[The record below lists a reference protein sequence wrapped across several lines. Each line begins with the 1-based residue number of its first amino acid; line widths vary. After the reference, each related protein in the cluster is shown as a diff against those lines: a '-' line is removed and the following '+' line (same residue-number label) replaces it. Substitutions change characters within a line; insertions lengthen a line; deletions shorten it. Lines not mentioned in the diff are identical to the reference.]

1 MMKHEKEK
9 PKSEHE
15 LELAGP
21 FFAVLFLLML
31 VGFLIPLRP
40 ENSERERRKLHEF
53 PPFSVRTLLDGSYFD
68 EISAWY
74 SDTFPGRED
83 MLEISDRLNA
93 LHGIGKN
100 EVQLTQL
107 SGTDNDNDALD
118 ALLEEAEAAAPPAGN
133 EGAAAPEESPAAQP
147 TPKTPAPTPTAAPAL
162 SPAPA
167 SPAPAVTSAPPE
179 ESPEP
184 GAADQI
190 ADPDAVIENWGGLNG
205 EEEAKMY
212 GDLVVID
219 GNAVSRMGFDQITTD
234 HHIQLMNQAGDALA
248 AKNIRFFNMPIP
260 TSVSVLLSSDML
272 EEIGAADQ
280 GKILRYMFAKENENV
295 GKVNAFNNL
304 LQHNT
309 EYIYFHTDHHWTAL
323 GAYYAYQEFCEAAG
337 FEPVPLSEYKEV
349 NMGSFIGSWA
359 YSVSAKMLEPDE
371 MIAYVPP
378 GNIRMEI
385 TGQPTADSVII
396 DESENYPNMKYN
408 CFINGDNPLTVITND
423 DLPDAPDCLVIK
435 DSFGNPFVVYL
446 TQHYHKIY
454 VLDYRTNFT
463 PVSRVA
469 EEYGVQDVILAQS
482 IGVSQTRQA
491 QYLLDNLM
499 K

>member
-1 MMKHEKEK
+1 MKHEKEK
-9 PKSEHE
+9 PKSEYE

-21 FFAVLFLLML
+21 FFAVLFVLML

-53 PPFSVRTLLDGSYFD
+53 PPFSVQSLLDGSYFD

-83 MLEISDRLNA
+83 MLEISDRLDS

-107 SGTDNDNDALD
+107 AAADNDNSALD
-118 ALLEEAEAAAPPAGN
+118 VLLEEAESAPA
-133 EGAAAPEESPAAQP
+133 S
-147 TPKTPAPTPTAAPAL
+147 TPAPT
-162 SPAPA
+162 A
-167 SPAPAVTSAPPE
+167 SNPPE
-179 ESPEP
+179 KKESEEARDEAPETSPEP
-184 GAADQI
+184 EAADAV
-190 ADPDAVIENWGGLNG
+190 ADPDAVIENWTGLNG

-219 GNAVSRMGFDQITTD
+219 GTAVSRMGFDQATTD

-248 AKNIRFFNMPIP
+248 AKGIRFFNLPIP

-272 EEIGAADQ
+272 EELGAADQ

-304 LQHNT
+304 LQHNS

-323 GAYYAYQEFCEAAG
+323 GAYYAYQEFCAEAG
-337 FEPVPLSEYKEV
+337 FEPVPLSEFEEV
-349 NMGSFIGSWA
+349 NMGSFTGSWA

-371 MIAYVPP
+371 VIAYVPP
-378 GNIRMEI
+378 GNIHMEI
-385 TGQPTADSVII
+385 TGQPTATTVII

-454 VLDYRTNFT
+454 VLDYRSNFI
-463 PVSRVA
+463 PVSKTA

-482 IGVSQTRQA
+482 IGVSQTREA
-491 QYLLDNLM
+491 QFLLDNLM

>member
-1 MMKHEKEK
+1 MKHEKEK
-9 PKSEHE
+9 PKSEYE

-21 FFAVLFLLML
+21 FFAVLFALML

-53 PPFSVRTLLDGSYFD
+53 PPFSVQTLLDGSYFD
-68 EISAWY
+68 EITAWY

-83 MLEISDRLNA
+83 MLEISDRLDA

-107 SGTDNDNDALD
+107 SGTGNDNSELD
-118 ALLEEAEAAAPPAGN
+118 ALLEEAEAA
-133 EGAAAPEESPAAQP
+133 
-147 TPKTPAPTPTAAPAL
+147 T

-167 SPAPAVTSAPPE
+167 STSAPTSTPTPSPGPSASPSSGKKDSE
-179 ESPEP
+179 APRDEATETSPEP
-184 GAADQI
+184 EDADAV
-190 ADPDAVIENWGGLNG
+190 ADPDAVIENWTGLNG

-219 GNAVSRMGFDQITTD
+219 GNAVSRMGFDQVTTD
-234 HHIQLMNQAGDALA
+234 HHIQLMN
-248 AKNIRFFNMPIP
+248 
-260 TSVSVLLSSDML
+260 
-272 EEIGAADQ
+272 Q

-323 GAYYAYQEFCEAAG
+323 GAYYAYQEFCAVAG
-337 FEPVPLSEYKEV
+337 FEPVPLSEFEEK
-349 NMGSFIGSWA
+349 NMGDFTGSWA
-359 YSVSAKMLEPDE
+359 FSVSAKMLEPDE
-371 MIAYVPP
+371 VIAYVPP
-378 GNIRMEI
+378 GDIHMEI
-385 TGQPTADSVII
+385 TGQPTTTTVII

-463 PVSRVA
+463 PVSKVA

-491 QYLLDNLM
+491 QFLLDNLM

>member
-1 MMKHEKEK
+1 MKHEKEK
-9 PKSEHE
+9 PKSEYE

-21 FFAVLFLLML
+21 FFAVLFALML

-53 PPFSVRTLLDGSYFD
+53 PPFSVQTLLDGSYFD
-68 EISAWY
+68 EITAWY

-83 MLEISDRLNA
+83 MLEISDRLDA

-107 SGTDNDNDALD
+107 SGAGNDNSELD
-118 ALLEEAEAAAPPAGN
+118 ALLEEAEAA
-133 EGAAAPEESPAAQP
+133 
-147 TPKTPAPTPTAAPAL
+147 T

-167 SPAPAVTSAPPE
+167 STSAPTSTPTPSPVPSASPSSGKKDSE
-179 ESPEP
+179 APRDEATETSPEP
-184 GAADQI
+184 EDADAV
-190 ADPDAVIENWGGLNG
+190 ADPDAVIENWTGLNG

-219 GNAVSRMGFDQITTD
+219 GNAVSRMGFDQVTTD

-248 AKNIRFFNMPIP
+248 AKGIRFFNLPIP
-260 TSVSVLLSSDML
+260 TSVSVLLSSEML

-323 GAYYAYQEFCEAAG
+323 GAYYAYQEFCAVAG
-337 FEPVPLSEYKEV
+337 FEPVPLSEFEEK
-349 NMGSFIGSWA
+349 NMGDFTGSWA
-359 YSVSAKMLEPDE
+359 FSVSAKMLEPDE
-371 MIAYVPP
+371 VIAYVPP
-378 GNIRMEI
+378 GDIHMEI
-385 TGQPTADSVII
+385 TGQPTATTVII

-463 PVSRVA
+463 PVSKVA

-491 QYLLDNLM
+491 QFLLDNLM

>member
-1 MMKHEKEK
+1 MMKHEKET

-53 PPFSVRTLLDGSYFD
+53 PPFSVQSLLDGSYFD

-83 MLEISDRLNA
+83 MLEISDRLDA

-107 SGTDNDNDALD
+107 AGANNDNAQLD
-118 ALLEEAEAAAPPAGN
+118 ALLEEAEADPVSSAPTPPA
-133 EGAAAPEESPAAQP
+133 PS
-147 TPKTPAPTPTAAPAL
+147 PTPTASA
-162 SPAPA
+162 A
-167 SPAPAVTSAPPE
+167 SASSSDPLPE
-179 ESPEP
+179 EKESSKPTDGESDAVSPSK
-184 GAADQI
+184 ADDAP
-190 ADPDAVIENWGGLNG
+190 ADPDAVIENWTGLNG

-219 GNAVSRMGFDQITTD
+219 GNAVSRMGFDQLTTD

-248 AKNIRFFNMPIP
+248 EKGVRFFNLPIP

-272 EEIGAADQ
+272 EELGAADQ

-323 GAYYAYQEFCEAAG
+323 GAYYAYQEFCETAG
-337 FEPVPLSEYKEV
+337 FEAVPLSEFEEL
-349 NMGSFIGSWA
+349 NMGNFIGSWA

-385 TGQPTADSVII
+385 TGQPTFDTVII

-408 CFINGDNPLTVITND
+408 CFIGGDNPLTVITND

-454 VLDYRTNFT
+454 VLDYRSNFT

-469 EEYGVQDVILAQS
+469 EEYGVQDVVLAQS
-482 IGVSQTRQA
+482 IGVSQTREA
-491 QYLLDNLM
+491 QYILDNLM

>member
-118 ALLEEAEAAAPPAGN
+118 ALLEEAEATAPPAGN
-133 EGAAAPEESPAAQP
+133 EGAAAPEESPAVQP
-147 TPKTPAPTPTAAPAL
+147 TPKTPAPTPTPTAAPAP

-359 YSVSAKMLEPDE
+359 YSVSAKML
-371 MIAYVPP
+371 
-378 GNIRMEI
+378 
-385 TGQPTADSVII
+385 
-396 DESENYPNMKYN
+396 
-408 CFINGDNPLTVITND
+408 
-423 DLPDAPDCLVIK
+423 
-435 DSFGNPFVVYL
+435 
-446 TQHYHKIY
+446 
-454 VLDYRTNFT
+454 
-463 PVSRVA
+463 
-469 EEYGVQDVILAQS
+469 
-482 IGVSQTRQA
+482 
-491 QYLLDNLM
+491 
-499 K
+499 

>member
-1 MMKHEKEK
+1 
-9 PKSEHE
+9 
-15 LELAGP
+15 
-21 FFAVLFLLML
+21 
-31 VGFLIPLRP
+31 
-40 ENSERERRKLHEF
+40 
-53 PPFSVRTLLDGSYFD
+53 
-68 EISAWY
+68 
-74 SDTFPGRED
+74 
-83 MLEISDRLNA
+83 
-93 LHGIGKN
+93 
-100 EVQLTQL
+100 
-107 SGTDNDNDALD
+107 
-118 ALLEEAEAAAPPAGN
+118 
-133 EGAAAPEESPAAQP
+133 
-147 TPKTPAPTPTAAPAL
+147 
-162 SPAPA
+162 
-167 SPAPAVTSAPPE
+167 
-179 ESPEP
+179 
-184 GAADQI
+184 
-190 ADPDAVIENWGGLNG
+190 
-205 EEEAKMY
+205 MY